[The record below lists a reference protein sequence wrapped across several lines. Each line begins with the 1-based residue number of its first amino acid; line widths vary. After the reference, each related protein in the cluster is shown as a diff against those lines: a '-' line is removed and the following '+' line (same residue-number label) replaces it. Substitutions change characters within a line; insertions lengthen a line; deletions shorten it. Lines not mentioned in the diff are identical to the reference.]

1 MNPAAWK
8 FIGLFVDIVTY
19 EVRHSNDGLLLSEE
33 ADRWIEK
40 HPIAARIAIVSTG
53 ALLTLHLANLL
64 APEVDP
70 LGRTVWRY
78 ILRRDRI
85 E

>member
-1 MNPAAWK
+1 MNPAVQK
-8 FIGLFVDIVTY
+8 IIELVIDIVSY
-19 EVRHSNDGLLLSEE
+19 EVRHSNDGFLLSEE

-40 HPIAARIAIVSTG
+40 HPIAARVAIVSTG

-64 APEVDP
+64 APEFDP
-70 LGRTVWRY
+70 LGKTVWRH
-78 ILRRDRI
+78 LRRDHI